1 MYVWLT
7 RDSEAD
13 APAQGSDQSFIVT
26 SVGKLKPGLRA
37 SQMKLTC
44 QKAPGCNVGEI
55 QRIGELGLMKWISH
69 FWLVYPSFNYR
80 SSSTDKVVV

>member
-1 MYVWLT
+1 MLQYKGENVVLNLAEFVSMDVWLT

-26 SVGKLKPGLRA
+26 SVGKLKPGLCD
-37 SQMKLTC
+37 SQMELTC

-55 QRIGELGLMKWISH
+55 QRIGELGLMKWLSH
-69 FWLVYPSFNYR
+69 F
-80 SSSTDKVVV
+80 

>member
-26 SVGKLKPGLRA
+26 SVGKLKPRLSD

-55 QRIGELGLMKWISH
+55 QRTGELGLMKWSSH
-69 FWLVYPSFNYR
+69 F
-80 SSSTDKVVV
+80 